1 MISYCVA
8 ITIFCLVCFEAVA
21 WTWWRFKK
29 MHFIWVSMCLAQK
42 CYLGSLFLRLLTET
56 GPPFFVVIRA
66 TRRSSRLQYRGVPS
80 FLSYFKTLSAGPALG
95 SNPRLPALQ
104 LSIILSCFDLFLLSI
119 KDGVWKGGSNFWV
132 CGQNAVLWPFKLYL
146 SASTVTWLYLFFQHL
161 QNGIWKFCRT
171 MILTTSGGETVIE
184 HWSRVGNNLSDETHP
199 LLEITRDKTRQDRN
213 PRRVTSS

>member
-8 ITIFCLVCFEAVA
+8 ITIFCLVCLEAVA

-29 MHFIWVSMCLAQK
+29 MHFIWVSMYLAQK

-56 GPPFFVVIRA
+56 ETPFFVVIRA

-80 FLSYFKTLSAGPALG
+80 FLSYFKTLSTGPALG

-104 LSIILSCFDLFLLSI
+104 LSIILSCFTPFLLSV

-171 MILTTSGGETVIE
+171 MILTTSGSETVIE
-184 HWSRVGNNLSDETHP
+184 HWSRVGNTL
-199 LLEITRDKTRQDRN
+199 
-213 PRRVTSS
+213 VTKPAHS